1 MSGQGKLDQS
11 LDEIMKDTKP
21 TRAGRGRGPR
31 RAAAVKAAA
40 ATAAPAGGVAKK
52 TKAPRGPKAAAPAA
66 AAIPTTGESKII
78 VSGLVSFPL
87 LQYFPSTTNKFL
99 ARRRERGAD
108 QGMLIG
114 PDEQH
119 AIFQR
124 HFSIVPTILRDTTRS
139 LCEHG
144 PIYAILLPFEARKRT
159 PARCDTWPLAIA
171 CLSRAASVPE
181 YLLQETRTAC
191 GWQPRARV
199 LGAVRTEEQA
209 RQVSRPAH
217 AQHLGTLSNLA
228 IPLARDQWQTGC
240 RDIHLHV
247 ASSGCPTAKAEDEES
262 HEATDLR

>member
-78 VSGLVSFPL
+78 VSGLVSFSL
-87 LQYFPSTTNKFL
+87 LQYYPSTTNKSL
-99 ARRRERGAD
+99 ARRRERVAD

-139 LCEHG
+139 LVSMDSFTQFCCPLRPEQG
-144 PIYAILLPFEARKRT
+144 PLLYAIHGRLP
-159 PARCDTWPLAIA
+159 
-171 CLSRAASVPE
+171 
-181 YLLQETRTAC
+181 
-191 GWQPRARV
+191 
-199 LGAVRTEEQA
+199 
-209 RQVSRPAH
+209 
-217 AQHLGTLSNLA
+217 
-228 IPLARDQWQTGC
+228 
-240 RDIHLHV
+240 
-247 ASSGCPTAKAEDEES
+247 
-262 HEATDLR
+262 

>member
-66 AAIPTTGESKII
+66 AIPATGESKII
-78 VSGLVSFPL
+78 VSGLVSFSL
-87 LQYFPSTTNKFL
+87 LQYYPSTTNKSL
-99 ARRRERGAD
+99 ARRRERVAD

-144 PIYAILLPFEARKRT
+144 LVYAILLPFEARTRT
-159 PARCDTWPLAIA
+159 LALRDTRPLAIA

-191 GWQPRARV
+191 GWHPRARV

-217 AQHLGTLSNLA
+217 AQHLGKPSKLA
-228 IPLARDQWQTGC
+228 IPLGTGPMAD
-240 RDIHLHV
+240 RLSRHTPPRGKLWMPYGQ
-247 ASSGCPTAKAEDEES
+247 S
-262 HEATDLR
+262 